1 MYHLLQIKVSKR
13 TSETSSSYVE
23 KIFKIRDFSEMTE
36 IDYWE
41 WNELKNLWVQEL
53 TTHRINGL
61 VEILKKIKKI
71 EKDAEK
77 KLSKQK

>member
-1 MYHLLQIKVSKR
+1 M
-13 TSETSSSYVE
+13 YVE
-23 KIFKIRDFSEMTE
+23 KIFKIRDFYEMTE
-36 IDYWE
+36 IDYRE

-61 VEILKKIKKI
+61 VEILKKVKKI

-77 KLSKQK
+77 QLSKQK